1 VAPKGWSSSGFFVD
15 LPFLDQMGYTTLLT
29 MAVIAAVSWSESRGA
44 DDAKGIALSS
54 ATFKTGP
61 VFNVGAFAVMVVLV
75 ALYGLF
81 WS

>member
-1 VAPKGWSSSGFFVD
+1 VAPKGWSDSGLFLD

-29 MAVIAAVSWSESRGA
+29 MAVIAWVSMREGA
-44 DDAKGIALSS
+44 GRDDAKGIAISS

-61 VFNVGAFAVMVVLV
+61 IFNIGAFAVMVVLA
-75 ALYGLF
+75 ALYGMF